1 MATEQAI
8 EFIPLSDYPEY
19 EILSQHSFI
28 IRKKDNHYIV
38 SERINKS
45 NGYPSVCLNGNKIDK
60 HRIIAKQFIPNDE
73 PINKKYIDHLNK
85 DRTDYHLENLRWC
98 TSSENNKNSS
108 KRNGVE
114 YDFVD
119 NIPDDSIVI
128 DHYQMTK
135 ELRKFN
141 LKEYYYYYDDETNE
155 DIFYQ
160 RITDEVYRIMYI
172 NTTKSGRKC
181 IMTRDINHRK
191 TTIYIHSFKHQY
203 CLD

>member
-155 DIFYQ
+155 DVFYQ
-160 RITDEVYRIMYI
+160 RITDDVY
-172 NTTKSGRKC
+172 S
-181 IMTRDINHRK
+181 
-191 TTIYIHSFKHQY
+191 KHAGFARFDY
-203 CLD
+203 GAFFFPHGLFWV